1 METEWATDDQMG
13 VVDGGWSGPDAAG
26 RPDPTAVE
34 ERRVAVHFG
43 PPAHGEPEGPEG
55 PEGPEALVD
64 AVDRLL
70 DEVERA
76 LSRLDDGTYGRCGAC
91 GAAIEVSRL
100 AEEPMTQSCGACA
113 SREGD

>member
-1 METEWATDDQMG
+1 METEWATDDQVG
-13 VVDGGWSGPDAAG
+13 VVDGVWSGPDAAG

-43 PPAHGEPEGPEG
+43 PPAHGEPEGPE
-55 PEGPEALVD
+55 ALVD

-76 LSRLDDGTYGRCGAC
+76 LSGLDDGTYGRCGAC
-91 GAAIEVSRL
+91 EAAIEDSRL
-100 AEEPMTQSCGACA
+100 AEEPMTQACASCA